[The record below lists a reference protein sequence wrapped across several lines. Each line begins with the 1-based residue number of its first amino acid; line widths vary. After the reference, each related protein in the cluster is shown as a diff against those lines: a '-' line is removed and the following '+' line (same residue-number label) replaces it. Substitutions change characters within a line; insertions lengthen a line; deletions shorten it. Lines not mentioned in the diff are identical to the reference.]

1 MEVEESV
8 VNEKTDNV
16 QFSLNYNEK
25 PPVISPDIPMLKE
38 CSTKSESHRE
48 VDSVPC
54 FMCTNVNTAPM
65 INCKILNKN
74 QSGCIDTAAVITV
87 IPRTRDLPVAKLR
100 LKGVTSHKANLY
112 GPAMTEFEIGG
123 QIFKHE
129 TYEADIQEH
138 ILGIDFLHKFDAV
151 IGVKRQVLE
160 IGEGPNR
167 VEVPFT
173 LGETKNANIYTT
185 DRVAYT
191 VRAESSFT
199 LRPFVEK
206 EVVTVLRTDA
216 VADESVRGRT
226 DACQSSGHTQGLD
239 LGEGSHTQ
247 SRVVLNTQVVD
258 QAVVSDSEGD
268 EIKGS
273 LNEHSQLPGETKLGL
288 FVSNPAFGNKVSKLP
303 PGVVAQ
309 SGIIP
314 CLTAPISVTI
324 QNLGDKCVTIP
335 KYAVL
340 GEVFILHPDKY
351 EKEFNKDFKDDG
363 EYDEGEE
370 IENMDIDIDM
380 DETVQVNVVNHD
392 TTPFS
397 DAEINTVP
405 SLPEIKEG
413 APLPKDLQELID
425 RCTQL
430 SETEK
435 QELDKLLRKHHDI
448 FAKDNTTFGKCPWI
462 KFRIDTGDHPPI
474 KQTARPIPIHYR
486 QAVRETINKYLD
498 QGAIKP
504 SQSAWASPIL
514 CVLKKTGEVRVCI
527 DYRALN
533 AATRVPATP
542 IPRVQD
548 LLQHMGG
555 KKMYHAFDLAHGYHN
570 LEIHPDDQPKTAI
583 ILPEGLGLAHRQF
596 EFTRLSFGLAAA
608 PGAFQYITD
617 RVITPAKEKTPEND
631 LGETVSVYL
640 DDICIGGDNFTQMLQ
655 RLEALFNRIRAAGFL
670 LKAKKCEL
678 FQPEVSYLGH
688 ILSEKGIKT
697 DQNKIDKILSW
708 PIPNNVKEVKSWLGL
723 VQYYS
728 KYVPHMA
735 TIAAPIFK
743 LQRQGQIFD

>member
-16 QFSLNYNEK
+16 QISLNNNEK
-25 PPVISPDIPMLKE
+25 PPVISPDIHMLKE

-123 QIFKHE
+123 KIFKHE

-138 ILGIDFLHKFDAV
+138 ILGIDFLHKYDAV

-173 LGETKNANIYTT
+173 LGETKNVNIYTT

-199 LRPFVEK
+199 LRPFVER
-206 EVVTVLRTDA
+206 EVATVLRTDA

-239 LGEGSHTQ
+239 LGEGGHTQ
-247 SRVVLNTQVVD
+247 SRVVLNTQVVG
-258 QAVVSDSEGD
+258 QAVVSDSEGN

-273 LNEHSQLPGETKLGL
+273 LNENSQLPGETKLGL

-314 CLTAPISVTI
+314 CLTAPISITI

-351 EKEFNKDFKDDG
+351 EKEFDEDFKDDG
-363 EYDEGEE
+363 EYDEEEE
-370 IENMDIDIDM
+370 IENMDVDIDM
-380 DETVQVNVVNHD
+380 DEIAQVNVVNHE

-462 KFRIDTGDHPPI
+462 KFRIDTERKMIKLTNDTITVNWTKVVPDGMSPMDIRKAQLLDPDIMPI
-474 KQTARPIPIHYR
+474 MIA
-486 QAVRETINKYLD
+486 
-498 QGAIKP
+498 
-504 SQSAWASPIL
+504 
-514 CVLKKTGEVRVCI
+514 
-527 DYRALN
+527 
-533 AATRVPATP
+533 
-542 IPRVQD
+542 VQD
-548 LLQHMGG
+548 QKKPEFQEIIEHSNKTRSLWFQFNSLVIEGG
-555 KKMYHAFDLAHGYHN
+555 SSIQK
-570 LEIHPDDQPKTAI
+570 
-583 ILPEGLGLAHRQF
+583 
-596 EFTRLSFGLAAA
+596 
-608 PGAFQYITD
+608 
-617 RVITPAKEKTPEND
+617 V
-631 LGETVSVYL
+631 
-640 DDICIGGDNFTQMLQ
+640 
-655 RLEALFNRIRAAGFL
+655 
-670 LKAKKCEL
+670 
-678 FQPEVSYLGH
+678 
-688 ILSEKGIKT
+688 
-697 DQNKIDKILSW
+697 
-708 PIPNNVKEVKSWLGL
+708 
-723 VQYYS
+723 
-728 KYVPHMA
+728 
-735 TIAAPIFK
+735 
-743 LQRQGQIFD
+743 

>member
-16 QFSLNYNEK
+16 QISLNNNEK
-25 PPVISPDIPMLKE
+25 PPVISPDIHMLKE

-123 QIFKHE
+123 KIFKHE

-173 LGETKNANIYTT
+173 LGETKNVNIYTT

-199 LRPFVEK
+199 LRPFVER
-206 EVVTVLRTDA
+206 EVATVLRTDA

-239 LGEGSHTQ
+239 LGEGGHTQ
-247 SRVVLNTQVVD
+247 SRVVLNTQVVG
-258 QAVVSDSEGD
+258 QAVVSDSEGN

-273 LNEHSQLPGETKLGL
+273 LNENSQLPGETKLGL

-314 CLTAPISVTI
+314 CLTAPISITI

-351 EKEFNKDFKDDG
+351 EKEFDEDFKDDG
-363 EYDEGEE
+363 EYDEEEE
-370 IENMDIDIDM
+370 IENMDVDIDM
-380 DETVQVNVVNHD
+380 DEIAQVNVVNHE

-448 FAKDNTTFGKCPWI
+448 FAKDNTTTWI
-462 KFRIDTGDHPPI
+462 P
-474 KQTARPIPIHYR
+474 Q
-486 QAVRETINKYLD
+486 
-498 QGAIKP
+498 
-504 SQSAWASPIL
+504 
-514 CVLKKTGEVRVCI
+514 
-527 DYRALN
+527 
-533 AATRVPATP
+533 
-542 IPRVQD
+542 
-548 LLQHMGG
+548 
-555 KKMYHAFDLAHGYHN
+555 
-570 LEIHPDDQPKTAI
+570 
-583 ILPEGLGLAHRQF
+583 LGN
-596 EFTRLSFGLAAA
+596 TS
-608 PGAFQYITD
+608 
-617 RVITPAKEKTPEND
+617 
-631 LGETVSVYL
+631 
-640 DDICIGGDNFTQMLQ
+640 
-655 RLEALFNRIRAAGFL
+655 
-670 LKAKKCEL
+670 
-678 FQPEVSYLGH
+678 
-688 ILSEKGIKT
+688 
-697 DQNKIDKILSW
+697 
-708 PIPNNVKEVKSWLGL
+708 
-723 VQYYS
+723 
-728 KYVPHMA
+728 
-735 TIAAPIFK
+735 
-743 LQRQGQIFD
+743 

>member
-1 MEVEESV
+1 MEVDEN
-8 VNEKTDNV
+8 VNEKTENV
-16 QFSLNYNEK
+16 QTSLNEK

-38 CSTKSESHRE
+38 CCTKSENHRE
-48 VDSVPC
+48 VSIVPC
-54 FMCTNVNTAPM
+54 YMCTNVNTAPM
-65 INCKILNKN
+65 IDCKILNKN
-74 QSGCIDTAAVITV
+74 KSGCIDTAAVITV
-87 IPRTRDLPVAKLR
+87 IPRTRDLPVARLR
-100 LKGVTSHKANLY
+100 LKGVTSHKASLY
-112 GPAMTEFEIGG
+112 GPTMTEFEIGG
-123 QIFKHE
+123 KIFKHE
-129 TYEADIQEH
+129 TYEADIQEY
-138 ILGIDFLHKFDAV
+138 ILGIDFLHKFDAI
-151 IGVKRQVLE
+151 IGVKKQVLE

-199 LRPFVEK
+199 LKPFVEK
-206 EVVTVLRTDA
+206 EVATILRTDT
-216 VADESVRGRT
+216 VTDESVRGRT

-239 LGEGSHTQ
+239 LGEGDHTQ
-247 SRVVLNTQVVD
+247 GRVVLNTQVVG
-258 QAVVSDSEGD
+258 QAVSSDSEGD
-268 EIKGS
+268 KIKGS
-273 LNEHSQLPGETKLGL
+273 LNENSQLPGETKLGL

-309 SGIIP
+309 SGVVP

-324 QNLGDKCVTIP
+324 QNLGDKCITIP

-340 GEVFILHPDKY
+340 GEVFILHPDTY
-351 EKEFNKDFKDDG
+351 EKEFNQDFKETG
-363 EYDEGEE
+363 EYDEREE
-370 IENMDIDIDM
+370 IENMDVGVDV
-380 DETVQVNVVNHD
+380 DERAQVNVVNHD

-405 SLPEIKEG
+405 SLPEIKEDE
-413 APLPKDLQELID
+413 PLPKDLQELVD

-435 QELDKLLRKHHDI
+435 QELAKVLRKHHDI
-448 FAKDNTTFGKCPWI
+448 FAKDNTTF
-462 KFRIDTGDHPPI
+462 
-474 KQTARPIPIHYR
+474 
-486 QAVRETINKYLD
+486 
-498 QGAIKP
+498 
-504 SQSAWASPIL
+504 
-514 CVLKKTGEVRVCI
+514 
-527 DYRALN
+527 
-533 AATRVPATP
+533 
-542 IPRVQD
+542 
-548 LLQHMGG
+548 
-555 KKMYHAFDLAHGYHN
+555 AHGYHN

-617 RVITPAKEKTPEND
+617 RVITPAKVKTPEND

-655 RLEALFNRIRAAGFL
+655 KLEALFNRIRAAGFL

-688 ILSEKGIKT
+688 KLSEKGIKT

-708 PIPNNVKEVKSWLGL
+708 PAPTNVKEERKQIRLTNNTITVNWTK
-723 VQYYS
+723 V
-728 KYVPHMA
+728 VPDGMSPTDIRKA
-735 TIAAPIFK
+735 QLLDP
-743 LQRQGQIFD
+743 